1 MVSAG
6 GAGHRDSGG
15 SSSSHA
21 SGPARLAGRFDGPRV
36 AEWVFTMKLVTL
48 PCALALTAL
57 TACAT
62 NESSSSS
69 SLTQEPGAC
78 GSLETHVIGIYQG
91 NHGNATVRVDRPG
104 KHALV
109 LSAHEATRWTVSAAP
124 GVEIEAIYAVG
135 IHRQTVE
142 GPRGIR
148 IVSENKD
155 AGDPYGCGFTYPA
168 AAGAECDTQQ
178 LLNLVDKRVHPV
190 TSYHGCYQGATWTIA
205 KDLTVTG
212 DCTPGGPAQTDFVQ
226 GCDGEDSCGGPIF
239 L

>member
-1 MVSAG
+1 
-6 GAGHRDSGG
+6 
-15 SSSSHA
+15 
-21 SGPARLAGRFDGPRV
+21 
-36 AEWVFTMKLVTL
+36 MKLVTL
-48 PCALALTAL
+48 ARGLALTAL
-57 TACAT
+57 AACAT
-62 NESSSSS
+62 NEGSSAS
-69 SLTQEPGAC
+69 SLTQEPGNC

-91 NHGNATVRVDRPG
+91 TNGAATVRVERPG

-135 IHRQTVE
+135 IHTQTVVA
-142 GPRGIR
+142 PRGIQ

-168 AAGAECDTQQ
+168 QAGECDTQQ

-205 KDLTVTG
+205 HDLTVTG
-212 DCTPGGPAQTDFVQ
+212 NCSPGGPAQTDFVQ